1 MVGHALNLP
10 PERFGMRLPVQMS
23 EDATEKHN
31 EEKEESG
38 EKRRPKTRGISGGM
52 RESKTTPF
60 LAAPLRD
67 VTRAALKSE

>member
-1 MVGHALNLP
+1 MKKKKSPA
-10 PERFGMRLPVQMS
+10 
-23 EDATEKHN
+23 K
-31 EEKEESG
+31 
-38 EKRRPKTRGISGGM
+38 KRKPKTRGISGGM